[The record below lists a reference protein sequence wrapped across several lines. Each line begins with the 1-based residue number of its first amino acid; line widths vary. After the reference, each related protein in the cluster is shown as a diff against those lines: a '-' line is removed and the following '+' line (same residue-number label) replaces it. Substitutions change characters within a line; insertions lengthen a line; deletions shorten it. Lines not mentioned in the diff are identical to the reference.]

1 MHTFSL
7 SLPKKSLTRLPGI
20 RNFFYM
26 HATYSCTADPKKR
39 TLRTHQFFYWDPII
53 VSFTISQTSWR
64 ALHRGVIRSQSR
76 RITHENPDRVIQQTP
91 HATNGRG
98 KKSARRVAI
107 VAGVNCTLNIC
118 TYSESPV
125 YQLSQ
130 NVWVRMLY
138 VSPAPSF

>member
-1 MHTFSL
+1 
-7 SLPKKSLTRLPGI
+7 
-20 RNFFYM
+20 M

-39 TLRTHQFFYWDPII
+39 TLRMHQFFYWDPII
-53 VSFTISQTSWR
+53 TSFTISQTSWR

-91 HATNGRG
+91 HATSGRE

-107 VAGVNCTLNIC
+107 LAGVNCTLNIC